1 MEIPDNTRKDRLSA
15 SRIVRKISGSGQE
28 TSGSGQETSGSGQET
43 SGSVRENWQLSARK
57 WHMTFVIVD
66 KVA

>member
-1 MEIPDNTRKDRLSA
+1 MEIPDNTRKNRLSA
-15 SRIVRKISGSGQE
+15 SRIVRKI
-28 TSGSGQETSGSGQET
+28 SGSGQET